1 MNNPGCEGFSFTFLL
16 HPIAL
21 VAMRMDTSLWC
32 FCDWLTQA
40 YSARHLEGRLA
51 SGAARFHAWL
61 QQI

>member
-1 MNNPGCEGFSFTFLL
+1 MFLL

-40 YSARHLEGRLA
+40 YSARHPEGRLA